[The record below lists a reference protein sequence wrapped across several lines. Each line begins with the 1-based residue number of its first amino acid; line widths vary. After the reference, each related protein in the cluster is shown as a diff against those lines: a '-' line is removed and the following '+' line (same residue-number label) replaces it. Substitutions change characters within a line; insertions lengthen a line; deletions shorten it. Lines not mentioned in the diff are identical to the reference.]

1 MPLAATSLACV
12 LVGAAIP
19 FTPIGHLL
27 GFTPL
32 PPLFFAALAAMVVTY
47 LVLVEIAKTLF
58 YRRHLTGRPTGGAG
72 RWSGAGCAALGNALD
87 PSAAWLGHVG
97 TKHVWWSSRGPIGL
111 RQEWPRSR
119 VGARTSEG
127 ARSRR

>member
-47 LVLVEIAKTLF
+47 LVLVEIAKTLS
-58 YRRHLTGRPTGGAG
+58 YRRHLTGRPLAVPVGGPEPVVP
-72 RWSGAGCAALGNALD
+72 RWATRWTH
-87 PSAAWLGHVG
+87 PR
-97 TKHVWWSSRGPIGL
+97 RG
-111 RQEWPRSR
+111 W
-119 VGARTSEG
+119 AT
-127 ARSRR
+127 